1 VSQNILEIDPT
12 GRETKGMLEN
22 EPPIR
27 ARPQS
32 RFVHNAEQ
40 QLNPAVE
47 VFKTFTFE
55 AADYLPNVVRGHKGG
70 DLHCHT
76 FKLIVGVKGVAHPRS
91 GFVVDFA
98 TIDAA
103 VRPLINQL
111 DRNLLNEVIGNPTCE
126 NLAVWLWNRLGIPGL
141 SSLELWDTPTS
152 GCKMTAAHDVSP
164 SPRTY
169 RSPSGRTNTANRIR
183 RPPRATPGAPGNR
196 EPGLPVPP
204 R

>member
-1 VSQNILEIDPT
+1 
-12 GRETKGMLEN
+12 MLEN
-22 EPPIR
+22 ESPIR
-27 ARPQS
+27 ARSQS
-32 RFVHNAEQ
+32 MFVHNAEQ
-40 QLNPAVE
+40 QPNPAIE

-55 AADYLPNVVRGHKGG
+55 AGG
-70 DLHCHT
+70 DVHCHT

-91 GFVVDFA
+91 GFVVNFA

-111 DRNLLNEVIGNPTCE
+111 DRNLLNDVIGNPTCE
-126 NLAVWLWNRLGIPGL
+126 NLAAWLWNRLGIPGL

-169 RSPSGRTNTANRIR
+169 WSPSWTGPFSR
-183 RPPRATPGAPGNR
+183 G
-196 EPGLPVPP
+196 
-204 R
+204 